1 VPSFPRAP
9 FVYSALALAAGI
21 IVAFLLL
28 TYKFQGNVTGL
39 YRIGD
44 RLPTSPLLERSQA
57 FIHTGKQGNDGQM
70 FLTLALDPLQRL
82 PGTSAA
88 LDNPIYRGKRLF
100 FPLLGWLT
108 GLGQP
113 ALIPWALLLVN
124 IVSIGLAVFFLAQW
138 FESQGLS
145 PAWSLAFLGVPS
157 VWIALSLSMAELVDT
172 TLLIGAVLSYRM
184 QRIRLTAVLV
194 TFAVL
199 TRETSLLL
207 WAGLTVSAVI
217 DRRWSQL
224 RWLLPAPLPFLGLV
238 TYLKLT
244 VPPAP
249 GRLVAGFG
257 PAFGWPFQGLL
268 TKVDQLLLSPT
279 STEALYERGVFLLLL
294 ATVALDLWVILRRR
308 ELWPLSAVLLC
319 YLLPFLCVTAQVY
332 ARFPDYT
339 RVMIYFY
346 TLAVLALPWVIRGWR
361 IAWVGATGV
370 ASIGYLAGFL
380 TEQVKTSPQPTV
392 AAPAPVSP
400 QTRLEQRS

>member
-1 VPSFPRAP
+1 M
-9 FVYSALALAAGI
+9 
-21 IVAFLLL
+21 IVVFLLL
-28 TYKFQGNVTGL
+28 TYKFQGNVTGFC
-39 YRIGD
+39 RIGD
-44 RLPTSPLLERSQA
+44 RLAISPLLERSQA

-113 ALIPWALLLVN
+113 ALIPWTLLLVN
-124 IVSIGLAVFFLAQW
+124 IVSIGLAVFLLAQW
-138 FESQGLS
+138 FESQGQS
-145 PAWSLAFLGVPS
+145 PAWSLAFLAVPS

-172 TLLIGAVLSYRM
+172 TLLIAAILSYRM

-194 TFAVL
+194 AFAVL

-217 DRRWSQL
+217 DRRRKQL
-224 RWLLPAPLPFLGLV
+224 RWLLPAPLPLLGLV
-238 TYLKLT
+238 AYLKLA
-244 VPPAP
+244 VPQPP
-249 GRLVAGFG
+249 GLVVAGFG

-268 TKVDQLLLSPT
+268 TKADQLLLWPPSA
-279 STEALYERGVFLLLL
+279 EAIYDRGVFLLLL
-294 ATVALDLWVILRRR
+294 ATVALDLLVILRRR
-308 ELWPLSAVLLC
+308 ELRPVSVVLLC

-346 TLAVLALPWVIRGWR
+346 TLAVMALPWVIGRWR
-361 IAWVGATGV
+361 FVWIGA
-370 ASIGYLAGFL
+370 ASLASLGYLAGFL
-380 TEQVKTSPQPTV
+380 TEEVKTSPHRTV
-392 AAPAPVSP
+392 AAHGPVLP
-400 QTRLEQRS
+400 GNRLEQRTHNP